1 MSTIRNPGAYWASLL
16 LLWSFLVSRTSSW
29 PAREHLQQLHQLGSL
44 HSGLP
49 ASPALLNLTL
59 SESAES
65 KVERLG
71 QAFKK
76 NVRTLRE
83 KSGRLDLVFLVD
95 ESSSVGANNFL
106 SELRFVRKLLSDF
119 PVAPEDTRVALIT
132 FSSKTHVVTR
142 IDHVTA
148 PKSHQHK
155 CSLFNQEIPYRGG
168 GTYTK
173 GAFQRAAQ
181 ILRHSRANATKVIFL
196 ITDGYSNGGDPRPV
210 AAALR
215 AQGVEIYTLGIW
227 QGNIRELND
236 MASHPKDQHCYLVHN
251 FAEFEALA
259 RRALHEDLPTGSYIQ
274 EDLSRCSSLC
284 EAGSDCCDIMASCK
298 CGTHTGQY
306 DCICEKGHYGKGL
319 QQECTACPP
328 GTYKPQGTP
337 GGLGTCLPC
346 PDQHHTSQP
355 SSTSRSDCVCKQG
368 YRPQGKT
375 CEVVYCPELSPPEN
389 GFFIQNVC
397 NNQFNA
403 ACGVRCH
410 PGYDLQ
416 GSDIRLC
423 QPDGTWSGS
432 PPSCRVR
439 SCPALSPPEHG
450 HMNCSEGG
458 ASYRAECEIRCAEGY
473 RLEGDTRLSCQ
484 ADSLWS
490 GIQPRCVEVRC
501 PPMVTLRN
509 VLRSPPACGKR
520 EVKPGTMCRL
530 ACLHGYSL
538 QGDVDALCLS
548 SGDWST
554 NVHKA
559 TCTDSERPWIQCP
572 RDVVAETDE
581 RCGTA
586 NISWK
591 VPTATDNSGEEVLVQ
606 VKPVYTPPQLFPI
619 GEEKIIY
626 TATDRA
632 GNQANCTFTVT
643 VIDTEPPVID
653 RCRSPPTFQ
662 ATDTQAAV
670 SWEVP
675 QFSDN
680 SGGRLSVYT
689 THTPGSLFPVGETV
703 VSYTATDQAGNNRT
717 CHLTITVQGSTC
729 VQPFVPVNG
738 EFSCSEEEDGVNCTL
753 YCKDGYSFTR
763 QDVHSYFCANNGVWE
778 PPHSPD
784 RPDCSLNRIANHGI
798 KPFEMLFKASRC
810 DDLDLVK
817 SFTGEFSTKLGDMLP
832 TICSNDDVACKLDV
846 MSQGHCLEY
855 NYDYENGFAIGPGG
869 WGSNWRPQTGQDYA
883 YFDTGFATDSQ
894 RTPMQQ
900 DGTGR
905 TGTSHYR
912 AKRHRKIAGPT
923 RDQKI
928 QIFFNITASI
938 PLPSSRNDSVEVANQ
953 KRLLRTLEQ
962 LTNRLKRTLAKQP
975 LSSYH
980 VSSEMIVVAD
990 PKSLE
995 SKRASLFCRPGSVL
1009 KGRMCVQCPVG
1020 TYYSLEYAEC
1030 ESCWLGSFQEQE
1042 GQMECKTCP
1051 DGSSTAYLHAR
1062 SQDQCK
1068 EQCRPGGYSV
1078 NGLETCESCPL
1089 GYYQPGLGSRECLVC
1104 PDETSTVTSGAREMS
1119 ECGVPCLAGHFSRTG
1134 LVPCYPCPRDYYQP
1148 NHGRSYCLACPF
1160 YGTTTVTGATAIQH
1174 CSSFGSSFLPK
1185 EQSVTSA
1192 PEVVV
1197 SQDYQAS
1204 SQVFHE
1210 CFLNPCQN
1218 RGTCEEVGAGYVC
1231 TCLPGFTGAKC
1242 ESDIDECDSAPCQ
1255 NDGLCKDGMGD
1266 FLCQCRPG
1274 FVGSLCEA
1282 EVNECSSFPCL
1293 NEGVCVDEINQYT
1306 CSCADGFTGSRC
1318 ELEIDECLSSPC
1330 LNGGVCD
1337 DLMGGYSCTCLPGYS
1352 GYRCE
1357 VNVNECN
1364 SAPCLNGGTCQDAVN
1379 NFRCLCVEGYRGRL
1393 CQVDVDECQANL
1405 CINGAT
1411 CIDGPGSYTCRCPPG
1426 FNGSRCETE
1435 MSTSFNLDFEVSGI
1449 HGYVMMD
1456 GVMPALTEIT
1466 CTFWMRSSDTTN
1478 YGTPISY
1485 AVEESDNAFL
1495 LIDYNGWV
1503 LYINGKDRITDC
1515 PAVNTGQWH
1524 HIGVSWRSWD
1534 GDWRV
1539 YINGNPSDGG
1549 KGLSVGTTIPGGGA
1563 LVLGQ
1568 DQDQRGEGFNPVE
1581 SFVGSLS
1588 QLHIWD
1594 RVLDPQQIKILAST
1608 CPGKNIRGNVLAW
1621 PDFLNGVVGRVKTN
1635 PNCIFCADCPQLENT
1650 VPHLR
1655 ASSPA
1660 VSPGSQTQ
1668 LSCVPGFYLVGEP
1681 LLQCHNKG
1689 EWSHALPRCE
1699 RVKCGSPWPLEHGLF
1714 QGADY
1719 HAGSSVV
1726 YQCNPG
1732 FYLLGDAKVLCTN
1745 SGKWGGNT
1753 PACLDVDECAL
1764 GSDCDEHSSCQNT
1777 DGSYAC
1783 TCIHPYSGDGKNCTE
1798 PVKCENPGAPEFG
1811 YKDGINFLMGSEV
1824 VFTCEEGYEL
1834 IGPSHVLCLETGS
1847 WNGVF
1852 PYCRALSCGRPSVPD
1867 NAVMKGTNFTFGS
1880 KVTFSCVKGFVP
1892 GDPYDVQCQANLKWS
1907 SAPPVCQ
1914 PVTCGEPPHVDN
1926 ADFTLKGKTY
1936 LSTVI
1941 YSCAEGYRLQGSE
1954 EVVCEASGEW
1964 SSPAPLCA
1972 SVHCG
1977 DPPALR
1983 DSVTMGDDHTLGN
1996 KVHYVCKEGY
2006 TLIGLES
2013 RECLSTGQWSPTSAQ
2028 CVPRSCGPPPSI
2040 DHALAVAGHQ
2050 LFGDTANYFCT
2061 DGYTAGNNSK
2071 VVCNA
2076 QGLWAPPEGQEAP
2089 RCIATFCQR
2098 PPDLPHAIL
2107 DSVNKPKYASNTE
2120 LNYKCE
2126 EGFILNTTAKLKCM
2140 MGGEWTPSPYEVGCV
2155 PVRCSKPVGI
2165 EKGYVSGTNYSF
2177 GAMVAYSCDKGFL
2190 IQGEKRR
2197 TCEANGKWGGV
2208 LPVCQPVS
2216 CPSPPSLENGFIQ
2229 NEGHF
2234 IFNSKVT
2241 YACADGY
2248 RLTGHPERVCQAN
2261 RQWSNGD
2268 PPVCH
2273 ILTCNPPPIIL
2284 HGQYRGSVGSVFEVG
2299 HKVEYVCD
2307 EGYELTGDAVWMCL
2321 KYGKWDKSS
2330 HPRCSL
2336 VHCPEPP
2343 LDENHLV
2350 LRSLDSGIV
2359 ELSCEDGYVLHG
2371 ARTLRCTLAQEWND
2385 TFPVCKQVFCGPP
2398 PEVAFGDPSSAPLSA
2413 PSYFGSVVSYSCMDG
2428 FTLRKEGSV
2437 TCQADGYW
2445 SSPVPECIP
2454 VECPQPVEIANG
2466 IVDVQGLMY
2475 LSTALY
2481 SCKPGYTLVGNAT
2494 VLCGESGLWI
2504 GGVPSCQPIE
2514 CPVPK
2519 EIPNGKVAYTKL
2531 QFNHVVNFSCHRGYR
2546 LHGPE
2551 TLKCLAN
2558 GEWDQGTPVCVQIYC
2573 APPNPI
2579 DNGFVEGL
2587 DHKFGVT
2594 IFYSCFPGFQLVGQ
2608 NHLTCEEFGWSSS
2621 VPVCIPSD
2629 CGLPPHIDFGEYS
2642 RLLDPNAELAGRD
2655 AAITSRPI
2663 GGATVPLS
2671 PMDMSF
2677 LHGTVIVYRCHK
2689 SYELTTS
2696 TALVCL
2702 EEGRWNGTAPMCVP
2716 AECEDPPSPDHGSVN
2731 VTDTSLGSL
2740 VKYSCEV
2747 GYELEGESV
2756 RQCVAGRQWSDVPP
2770 VCRPISCGDPGD
2782 IDNGSAEGDSFLYL
2796 EVLRYECS
2804 SGFILKGGD
2813 TRTCKADGKWDAE
2826 KPWCEPISCGSP
2838 VVPRDVTVTGKE
2850 YTFNK
2855 HVALS
2860 CKSGLLLQG
2869 PSVSVCQA
2877 DGTWSHGSPEC
2888 HPAHCGRP
2896 ASIPNGRVLGSDFG
2910 YSREVWYECEE
2921 GYILSGGEP
2930 KRMCRGDGLWG
2941 EGPTPR
2947 CDIIACDPPQ
2957 DISHGYLNGS
2967 SFHYDDVVE
2976 YVCFDGYEVF
2986 GDPVLRC
2993 SAQGHWVGTVPEC
3006 RTCLCTPPVLKYGV
3020 VLGHDHACG
3029 DRVFF
3034 LCDEGYKVL
3043 GPAAATCEKGGV
3055 WSPGVPVCGR
3065 GKCMAA
3071 PPAVPHAVLQGASAT
3086 VPDTVTYRC
3095 RPGYQMKGSYPH
3107 VTCGREGRWGEVR
3120 ISCEPISCGE
3130 PTAKQHAHMVGEM
3143 FTFGSQIQYRCDEGY
3158 ELTSQSDSLTCQ
3170 YDGTWSK
3177 HIIRC
3182 RPAPCLLPANLTT
3195 HVLVTGEDLTP
3206 VGGAVTFSCP
3216 PGFLLQGPGLA
3227 ECLLGGSWSPGL
3239 SSVSCVLVVCEK
3251 PPPLPHGIS
3260 KGDSYSYGDIVLYIC
3275 LSGFEMK
3282 GDSVQTCQGDRT
3294 WNGAQPTCVAVS
3306 CGPPPSVENA
3316 ELQASGETYQSNVSY
3331 VCNPG
3336 LHLIGAQNLTC
3347 LANGTWS
3354 LPAPTC
3360 EVGPGCNIPKELL
3373 NGRVQE
3379 QSLTTGGAVA
3389 FQCDKGYALQ
3399 GDALVACMGDGTW
3412 SSIFPFC
3419 QPKPCPPPPGWKE
3432 SSGSVNTSK
3441 RLFYV
3446 GQSLPVTCPKGHQG
3460 KGTASITCRSDQT
3473 WTPVSTACERVSCG
3487 PPLHVANGVVRG
3499 AVFQF
3504 GDVAVYSCFG
3514 GYAVEGHGRS
3524 VCLENRTWTPPPVCR
3539 AVCWL
3544 QCLNGGVC
3552 HRPNTC
3558 SCPEGWMG
3566 RLCEEP
3572 ICILPCLNG
3581 GRCAAP
3587 YQCECPTGWTGTRC
3601 HSAVCSS
3608 SCLNGGRCIR
3618 PNRCHCSLGWSGHDC
3633 SRKRK
3638 TGYFNI

>member
-1 MSTIRNPGAYWASLL
+1 MSTVRNPVSMWTYIL

-29 PAREHLQQLHQLGSL
+29 PASEQQLHHLSSLRYGS
-44 HSGLP
+44 GPP
-49 ASPALLNLTL
+49 ASPALNLTL

-83 KSGRLDLVFLVD
+83 KSARLDLVFLVD

-119 PVAPEDTRVALIT
+119 PVAPEDTRVALVT

-142 IDHVTA
+142 VDHVKA

-155 CSLFNQEIPYRGG
+155 CSLFNQEIPAITYRGG

-227 QGNIRELND
+227 QGNIRELHD

-284 EAGSDCCDIMASCK
+284 EAGADCCDIMASCK

-319 QQECTACPP
+319 QYECTACPP
-328 GTYKPQGTP
+328 GTYKPEGTP
-337 GGLGTCLPC
+337 GGLSTCLLC

-355 SSTSRSDCVCKQG
+355 GSTAPSDCVCKQG
-368 YRPQGKT
+368 YRSQGKT
-375 CEVVYCPELSPPEN
+375 CEVVYCPELSPPGN
-389 GFFIQNVC
+389 GFFIHNVC

-403 ACGVRCH
+403 ACGVRCQ
-410 PGYDLQ
+410 PGYDRQ
-416 GSDIRLC
+416 GSGIRLC
-423 QPDGTWSGS
+423 QPNGTWSGS

-439 SCPALSPPEHG
+439 SCPTLSPPQHG
-450 HMNCSEGG
+450 HMNCSKGV
-458 ASYRAECEIRCAEGY
+458 ASYRAACEVRCAKGY
-473 RLEGDTRLSCQ
+473 KLEGDARLSCQ
-484 ADSLWS
+484 ADSQWS

-509 VLRSPPACGKR
+509 VLLSPPACGQRK
-520 EVKPGTMCRL
+520 VKPGTLCRL
-530 ACLHGYSL
+530 ACRHGYRL
-538 QGDVDALCLS
+538 QGDLEARCLS
-548 SGDWST
+548 SGDWSA

-559 TCTDSERPWIQCP
+559 TCTDSEPPWVQCP

-581 RCGTA
+581 RRGTA
-586 NISWK
+586 NISWN
-591 VPTATDNSGEEVLVQ
+591 VPAATDNSGQEVLVQ

-619 GEEKIIY
+619 GEERITY
-626 TATDRA
+626 AATDRA

-662 ATDTQAAV
+662 ATDMQTAV
-670 SWEVP
+670 VWEVP

-680 SGGRLSVYT
+680 SGGRLSVST
-689 THTPGSLFPVGETV
+689 THTPGSLFSVGETV
-703 VSYTATDQAGNNRT
+703 VSYTAADQAGNNRT
-717 CHLTITVQGSTC
+717 CDLTITVQGSTC
-729 VQPFVPVNG
+729 EQPFAPVNG
-738 EFSCSEEEDGVNCTL
+738 GFACSDEEDGVNCTL
-753 YCKDGYSFTR
+753 YCNAGYSFTR
-763 QDVHSYFCANNGVWE
+763 QTVHSYFCANNGVWE

-784 RPDCSLNRIANHGI
+784 RPDCSLNRIANHGF
-798 KPFEMLFKASRC
+798 KPFEMLFEASRC

-817 SFTGEFSTKLGDMLP
+817 FFTGEFNTKLGDMLP
-832 TICSNDDVACKLDV
+832 TICSRDDVACKLEV
-846 MSQGHCLEY
+846 ISQGHCLEY

-869 WGSNWRPQTGQDYA
+869 WSSNLGPQSGQDYA
-883 YFDTGFATDSQ
+883 YFDSGFATDSP
-894 RTPMQQ
+894 RTPKQQ
-900 DGTGR
+900 GGSAR

-912 AKRHRKIAGPT
+912 SKRHRKITT
-923 RDQKI
+923 RDHKI

-938 PLPSSRNDSVEVANQ
+938 PQPSSRNDSVEVANQ
-953 KRLLRTLEQ
+953 KRLLRILEQ

-1030 ESCWLGSFQEQE
+1030 ESCWLGSYQDQE

-1062 SQDQCK
+1062 NQDECK
-1068 EQCRPGGYSV
+1068 EQCKPGGYSV

-1104 PDETSTVTSGAREMS
+1104 PDETSTVTSGAREMA

-1134 LVPCYPCPRDYYQP
+1134 LVPCYACPRDYYQP
-1148 NHGRSYCLACPF
+1148 DHGRSYCLSCPF

-1185 EQSVTSA
+1185 EESVTSA

-1197 SQDYQAS
+1197 SQGYQAS

-1218 RGTCEEVGAGYVC
+1218 RGTCEEVGAGYIC

-1255 NDGLCKDGMGD
+1255 NGGLCKDGMGD

-1282 EVNECSSFPCL
+1282 EVNECSSSPCL
-1293 NEGVCVDEINQYT
+1293 NEGVCVDEVNQYT
-1306 CSCADGFTGSRC
+1306 CSCADGFTGSHC
-1318 ELEIDECLSSPC
+1318 ELEIDECQSSPC

-1337 DLMGGYSCTCLPGYS
+1337 DLEGGYSCTCLPGYS
-1352 GYRCE
+1352 GDRCE
-1357 VNVNECN
+1357 VNVDECN
-1364 SAPCLNGGTCQDAVN
+1364 SAPCQNGGTCRDAVN
-1379 NFRCLCVEGYRGRL
+1379 NFRCQCVEGYRGRL
-1393 CQVDVDECQANL
+1393 CQVDVDECQANP

-1411 CIDGPGSYTCRCPPG
+1411 CVDGLGSYTCRCPPG
-1426 FNGSRCETE
+1426 FNGTRCETE

-1456 GVMPALTEIT
+1456 GMMPALTEIT

-1485 AVEESDNAFL
+1485 AVEGSDNAFL

-1503 LYINGKDRITDC
+1503 LYVNGKERITDC

-1594 RVLDPQQIKILAST
+1594 RVLDPQQIKILANT
-1608 CPGKNIRGNVLAW
+1608 CPGNNIRGNVLAW
-1621 PDFLNGVVGRVKTN
+1621 PDFLNGLVGRVKTN
-1635 PNCIFCADCPQLENT
+1635 PDCIFCADCPLLENA

-1668 LSCVPGFYLVGEP
+1668 LFCDPGFYLVGEP
-1681 LLQCHNKG
+1681 LLQCQNKG

-1699 RVKCGSPWPLEHGLF
+1699 RVTCGPPRPLEHGLF
-1714 QGADY
+1714 QGSDY
-1719 HAGSSVV
+1719 HAGSTVV

-1745 SGKWGGNT
+1745 SGKWGGNP

-1764 GSDCDEHSSCQNT
+1764 GSDCDEHASCQNT
-1777 DGSYAC
+1777 DGSYTC
-1783 TCIHPYSGDGKNCTE
+1783 TCIHPYTGDGKNCTE

-1811 YKDGINFLMGSEV
+1811 YRDGSNFLMGSEV
-1824 VFTCEEGYEL
+1824 VFSCKEGYEL
-1834 IGPSHVLCLETGS
+1834 IGSSHVQCLETGS

-1852 PYCRALSCGRPSVPD
+1852 PYCRALSCGRPSVPE
-1867 NAVMKGTNFTFGS
+1867 NAVMMGTNFTFGS
-1880 KVTFSCVKGFVP
+1880 KVTFSCVTGFVP
-1892 GDPYDVQCQANLKWS
+1892 GDPYDMRCQGSLKWS
-1907 SAPPVCQ
+1907 RAPPACQ
-1914 PVTCGEPPHVDN
+1914 RVTCGDPPRVDN
-1926 ADFTLKGKTY
+1926 SDVTLKGTTY
-1936 LSTVI
+1936 LSTVL
-1941 YSCAEGYRLQGSE
+1941 YTCAEGYRLQGSE

-1972 SVHCG
+1972 SIHCG

-1983 DSVTMGDDHTLGN
+1983 DAATIGDDHALGS

-2006 TLIGLES
+2006 TLIGPET

-2040 DHALAVAGHQ
+2040 DHAIAHAGHQ

-2076 QGLWAPPEGQEAP
+2076 QGVWAPPEGQEDP
-2089 RCIATFCQR
+2089 HCIANFCQR
-2098 PPDLPHAIL
+2098 PTDLPHAIL
-2107 DSVNKPKYASNTE
+2107 DSANKPKYASNTE
-2120 LNYKCE
+2120 VSYKCE
-2126 EGFILNTTAKLKCM
+2126 EGFVLNTTATLKCM
-2140 MGGEWTPSPYEVGCV
+2140 IGGKWMPSPYDVGCV
-2155 PVRCSKPVGI
+2155 PVRCSKPSGI
-2165 EKGYVSGTNYSF
+2165 ERGYVSGTNYSF

-2190 IQGEKRR
+2190 IRGEKRR
-2197 TCEANGKWGGV
+2197 TCKANGEWGGV

-2216 CPSPPSLENGFIQ
+2216 CPFPPPLKNGFIQ
-2229 NEGHF
+2229 NKGRF
-2234 IFNSKVT
+2234 FFNSKVT
-2241 YACADGY
+2241 YACNAGY
-2248 RLTGHPERVCQAN
+2248 RLTGRPVRLCQAN

-2268 PPVCH
+2268 SPVCH
-2273 ILTCNPPPIIL
+2273 LLTCDPPPSIL
-2284 HGQYRGSVGSVFEVG
+2284 HGQYRGSVFEVG
-2299 HKVEYVCD
+2299 RKVEYVCD
-2307 EGYELTGDAVWMCL
+2307 EGYEIAGEAVWTCL
-2321 KYGKWDKSS
+2321 KYGKWDKSRRP
-2330 HPRCSL
+2330 HCSP
-2336 VHCPEPP
+2336 VQCPEPP
-2343 LDENHLV
+2343 LEENHLV
-2350 LRSLDSGIV
+2350 LRSLDSDSGTV

-2371 ARTLRCTLAQEWND
+2371 ARTLHCTPAQEWND

-2413 PSYFGSVVSYSCMDG
+2413 PSYFSSVVRYSCMDG

-2437 TCQADGYW
+2437 TCQADGHW

-2504 GGVPSCQPIE
+2504 GGVPSCRPIE
-2514 CPVPK
+2514 CSVPK

-2531 QFNHVVNFSCHRGYR
+2531 QFSHAVTYSCRRGYR
-2546 LHGPE
+2546 LQGPE

-2558 GEWDQGTPVCVQIYC
+2558 GQWDQETPVCVQIYC

-2621 VPVCIPSD
+2621 VPVCVPSD
-2629 CGLPPHIDFGEYS
+2629 CGLPPHIDFGDYL

-2655 AAITSRPI
+2655 AAITSKLI
-2663 GGATVPLS
+2663 GGATVAFSL
-2671 PMDMSF
+2671 MDMRF

-2689 SYELTTS
+2689 GYELTAP

-2702 EEGRWNGTAPMCVP
+2702 EDGGWNGTAPMCVP
-2716 AECEDPPSPDHGSVN
+2716 AECEEPSSPDHGSVN
-2731 VTDTSLGSL
+2731 ITDTTLGSL
-2740 VKYSCEV
+2740 VKYSCEQ

-2756 RQCVAGRQWSDVPP
+2756 RQCVTGRQWSDVPP
-2770 VCRPISCGDPGD
+2770 VCRPISCDDPGN
-2782 IDNGSAEGDSFLYL
+2782 IDNGSNHVDSFLYL
-2796 EVLRYECS
+2796 GVLHYECN
-2804 SGFILKGGD
+2804 SGFNLKGGD
-2813 TRTCKADGKWDAE
+2813 TRTCQADARWDGE
-2826 KPWCEPISCGSP
+2826 KPWCEPILCGSP
-2838 VVPRDVTVTGKE
+2838 VVPSDVTVKGKE
-2850 YTFNK
+2850 YTFSK
-2855 HVALS
+2855 QVELS
-2860 CKSGLLLQG
+2860 CRAGLLLQG

-2877 DGTWSHGSPEC
+2877 DGTWSQGSPEC
-2888 HPAHCGRP
+2888 RPANCGRP
-2896 ASIPNGRVLGSDFG
+2896 TSIQNGQVLGSDFG
-2910 YSREVWYECEE
+2910 YGHEVWYKCEE
-2921 GYILSGGEP
+2921 GYSLSGGNP
-2930 KRMCRGDGLWG
+2930 TRLCRGDGLWG
-2941 EGPTPR
+2941 EGPAPR

-2957 DISHGYLNGS
+2957 DISHGFLNGS
-2967 SFHYDDVVE
+2967 SFNYDDVVE
-2976 YVCFDGYEVF
+2976 YVCFDGYEVV
-2986 GDPVLRC
+2986 GDPILRC

-3006 RTCLCTPPVLKYGV
+3006 LPCLCTPPMLKYGV
-3020 VLGHDHACG
+3020 VLGRDHACG
-3029 DRVFF
+3029 ERISFH
-3034 LCDEGYKVL
+3034 CDEGYKIL
-3043 GPAAATCEKGGV
+3043 GPSTATCEKGGL

-3065 GKCMAA
+3065 GRCVAA
-3071 PPAVPHAVLQGASAT
+3071 PPTIPHAVQQGGGAT
-3086 VPDTVTYRC
+3086 AADTVTYRC

-3120 ISCEPISCGE
+3120 ISCEPVSCGA
-3130 PTAKQHAHMVGEM
+3130 PTPVPHAQVVGET

-3158 ELTSQSDSLTCQ
+3158 ELSSQSDSLSCQ
-3170 YDGTWSK
+3170 SEGTWSK
-3177 HIIRC
+3177 QSIRC
-3182 RPAPCLLPANLTT
+3182 RPAPCPLPANLPT
-3195 HVLVTGEDLTP
+3195 HVMVTGEDLTP
-3206 VGGAVTFSCP
+3206 VGGVVTLSCP
-3216 PGFLLQGPGLA
+3216 TGFILQGPDLA
-3227 ECLLGGSWSPGL
+3227 ECQLGGSWSPGL
-3239 SSVSCVLVVCEK
+3239 SSVSCGLVVCEK
-3251 PPPLPHGIS
+3251 PPLLPHGITE
-3260 KGDSYSYGDIVLYIC
+3260 GDSYSYGDIVLYTC
-3275 LSGFEMK
+3275 LPGFEMK

-3294 WNGAQPTCVAVS
+3294 WSGAQPTCVTVS

-3316 ELQASGETYQSNVSY
+3316 EVQTSDEAYQGNVSY

-3336 LHLIGAQNLTC
+3336 LHLVGPQNLTC

-3360 EVGPGCNIPKELL
+3360 KVGQGCDIPKELL

-3379 QSLTTGGAVA
+3379 ENLTTGRAVA
-3389 FQCDKGYALQ
+3389 FQCDKGYALK
-3399 GDALVACMGDGTW
+3399 GDTLVVCMGDGTW
-3412 SSIFPFC
+3412 SSTFPFC
-3419 QPKPCPPPPGWKE
+3419 QPKPCPPPPGWKV
-3432 SSGSVNTSK
+3432 SGGGVNTSK
-3441 RLFYV
+3441 QLFYV
-3446 GQSLPVTCPKGHQG
+3446 GQSLPPACPMGHQA
-3460 KGTASITCRSDQT
+3460 KGTATLTCRTDQT
-3473 WTPVSTACERVSCG
+3473 WTPVSTVCERVSCG
-3487 PPLHVANGVVRG
+3487 PPRHVAHGVVRG

-3504 GDVAVYSCFG
+3504 GDVAMYSCFG
-3514 GYAVEGHGRS
+3514 GYAMEGHSRS
-3524 VCLENRTWTPPPVCR
+3524 MCLENGTWTPPPACR

-3552 HRPNTC
+3552 QRPNTC

-3581 GRCAAP
+3581 GRCVAP
-3587 YQCECPTGWTGTRC
+3587 YQCECPKGWMGTRC
-3601 HSAVCSS
+3601 HSAVCLSP
-3608 SCLNGGRCIR
+3608 CLNGGRCIR
-3618 PNRCHCSLGWSGHDC
+3618 PNRCQCSPGWSGHDC

-3638 TGYFNI
+3638 SGYFHF

>member
-1 MSTIRNPGAYWASLL
+1 MSTVRNPVSMWTSIL

-29 PAREHLQQLHQLGSL
+29 PASEQQLHHLSSLRYGS
-44 HSGLP
+44 GPP
-49 ASPALLNLTL
+49 ASLALNLTL

-83 KSGRLDLVFLVD
+83 KSARLDLVFLVD

-119 PVAPEDTRVALIT
+119 PVAPEDTRVALVT

-142 IDHVTA
+142 VDHVKA

-155 CSLFNQEIPYRGG
+155 CSLFNQEIPAITYRGG

-215 AQGVEIYTLGIW
+215 NQGVEIYTLGIW
-227 QGNIRELND
+227 QGNIRELHD

-284 EAGSDCCDIMASCK
+284 EAGADCCDVMASCK

-319 QQECTACPP
+319 QNECTACPP
-328 GTYKPQGTP
+328 GTYKPEGTP
-337 GGLGTCLPC
+337 GGLSTCLLC

-355 SSTSRSDCVCKQG
+355 GSTAPSDCVCKQG
-368 YRPQGKT
+368 YRSQGKT
-375 CEVVYCPELSPPEN
+375 CEVVYCPELFPPGN
-389 GFFIQNVC
+389 GFFIHNVC

-403 ACGVRCH
+403 ACGVRCQ
-410 PGYDLQ
+410 PGYDRQ
-416 GSDIRLC
+416 GSGIRLC
-423 QPDGTWSGS
+423 QPNGTWSGS

-439 SCPALSPPEHG
+439 SCPALTPPQHG
-450 HMNCSEGG
+450 HMNCSKGV
-458 ASYRAECEIRCAEGY
+458 ASYRAACEVRCAKGY
-473 RLEGDTRLSCQ
+473 KLEGDARLSCQ
-484 ADSLWS
+484 ADSKWS

-509 VLRSPPACGKR
+509 VLLSPPACGQRK
-520 EVKPGTMCRL
+520 VKPGTLCRL
-530 ACLHGYSL
+530 ACRHGYRL
-538 QGDVDALCLS
+538 QGDLEARCLS
-548 SGDWST
+548 SGDWSA

-559 TCTDSERPWIQCP
+559 TCTDSEPPWVQCP

-581 RCGTA
+581 RRGTA
-586 NISWK
+586 NISWN
-591 VPTATDNSGEEVLVQ
+591 VPTATDNSGQEVLVQ

-619 GEEKIIY
+619 GEERITY
-626 TATDRA
+626 VATDRA

-662 ATDTQAAV
+662 ATDMQTAV
-670 SWEVP
+670 VWEVP

-680 SGGRLSVYT
+680 SGIVST
-689 THTPGSLFPVGETV
+689 THTPSSLFSVGETV
-703 VSYTATDQAGNNRT
+703 VSYTAADQAGNNRT
-717 CHLTITVQGSTC
+717 CDLTITVQGSTC
-729 VQPFVPVNG
+729 EQPFAPVNG
-738 EFSCSEEEDGVNCTL
+738 GFACSDEEDGVNCTL
-753 YCKDGYSFTR
+753 YCNAGYSFT
-763 QDVHSYFCANNGVWE
+763 QQTVHSYFCANNGVWE

-784 RPDCSLNRIANHGI
+784 RPDCSLNRIANHGF

-817 SFTGEFSTKLGDMLP
+817 SFTGEFNTKLRDMLP
-832 TICSNDDVACKLDV
+832 TICSHDDVACKLEV
-846 MSQGHCLEY
+846 ISQGHCLEY

-869 WGSNWRPQTGQDYA
+869 WSSNLGPQSGQDYA
-883 YFDTGFATDSQ
+883 YFDSGFATDSP

-900 DGTGR
+900 DGSAR

-912 AKRHRKIAGPT
+912 SKRHRKVTT
-923 RDQKI
+923 RDHKI

-938 PLPSSRNDSVEVANQ
+938 PQPSSRNDSVEVANQ
-953 KRLLRTLEQ
+953 KRLLRILEQ

-1030 ESCWLGSFQEQE
+1030 ESCWLGSYQDQE

-1062 SQDQCK
+1062 NQDECK
-1068 EQCRPGGYSV
+1068 EQCKPGGYSV

-1104 PDETSTVTSGAREMS
+1104 PDETSTVTSGAREMA

-1148 NHGRSYCLACPF
+1148 DHGRSYCLSCPF
-1160 YGTTTVTGATAIQH
+1160 YGTTTITGATAIQH

-1185 EQSVTSA
+1185 EESVTSA

-1197 SQDYQAS
+1197 SQGYQAS

-1218 RGTCEEVGAGYVC
+1218 MGTCEEVGAGYIC

-1255 NDGLCKDGMGD
+1255 NGGLCKDGTGD

-1274 FVGSLCEA
+1274 FVGSQCEA
-1282 EVNECSSFPCL
+1282 EVNECSSSPCL
-1293 NEGVCVDEINQYT
+1293 NEGVCVDEVNQFT
-1306 CSCADGFTGSRC
+1306 CSCADGFTGGVPLPLYQAPWALQLALFITSKGHISCNYRKGKTN
-1318 ELEIDECLSSPC
+1318 ECLSSPC

-1337 DLMGGYSCTCLPGYS
+1337 DLEGGYSCTCLPGYS
-1352 GYRCE
+1352 GDRCE
-1357 VNVNECN
+1357 VNVDECN
-1364 SAPCLNGGTCQDAVN
+1364 SANP
-1379 NFRCLCVEGYRGRL
+1379 
-1393 CQVDVDECQANL
+1393 

-1411 CIDGPGSYTCRCPPG
+1411 CVDGPGSYTCRCPPG
-1426 FNGSRCETE
+1426 FNGTRCETE

-1456 GVMPALTEIT
+1456 GMMPALTEIT

-1485 AVEESDNAFL
+1485 AVEGSDNAFL

-1503 LYINGKDRITDC
+1503 LYVNGKERITDC

-1534 GDWRV
+1534 GDWRI

-1594 RVLDPQQIKILAST
+1594 RVLDPQQIKILANT
-1608 CPGKNIRGNVLAW
+1608 CPGNNIRGNVLAW

-1635 PNCIFCADCPQLENT
+1635 PNCIFCADCPLLENA

-1668 LSCVPGFYLVGEP
+1668 LFCDPGFHLVGEP
-1681 LLQCHNKG
+1681 LLQCQNKG

-1699 RVKCGSPWPLEHGLF
+1699 RVTCGPPRPLEHGLF
-1714 QGADY
+1714 QGSDY
-1719 HAGSSVV
+1719 HAGSTVV

-1745 SGKWGGNT
+1745 SGKWGGNP

-1764 GSDCDEHSSCQNT
+1764 GSDCDEHASCQNT
-1777 DGSYAC
+1777 DGSYTC
-1783 TCIHPYSGDGKNCTE
+1783 TCIHPYTGDGKNCTE
-1798 PVKCENPGAPEFG
+1798 PVKCENPEAPEFG
-1811 YKDGINFLMGSEV
+1811 YRDGSNFLMGSEV
-1824 VFTCEEGYEL
+1824 VFSCEEGYEL
-1834 IGPSHVLCLETGS
+1834 IGSSHVQCLETGS
-1847 WNGVF
+1847 WNDVF
-1852 PYCRALSCGRPSVPD
+1852 PYCRALSCGRPSVPE
-1867 NAVMKGTNFTFGS
+1867 NAVMMGTNFTFGS

-1892 GDPYDVQCQANLKWS
+1892 GDPYEMRCQASLKWS
-1907 SAPPVCQ
+1907 RAPPACQ
-1914 PVTCGEPPHVDN
+1914 RVTCGDPPHVDN
-1926 ADFTLKGKTY
+1926 SDVTLKGKTY
-1936 LSTVI
+1936 LSTVL
-1941 YSCAEGYRLQGSE
+1941 YTCAEGYRLQGSE

-1964 SSPAPLCA
+1964 SSPAPSCA
-1972 SVHCG
+1972 SIQCG

-1983 DSVTMGDDHTLGN
+1983 DAATIGDDHALGN

-2006 TLIGLES
+2006 TLIGPET
-2013 RECLSTGQWSPTSAQ
+2013 RECLSTGQWSSTSAQ

-2040 DHALAVAGHQ
+2040 DHAIAHAGHQ
-2050 LFGDTANYFCT
+2050 LFGDMANYFCT
-2061 DGYTAGNNSK
+2061 DGYIAGNNSK

-2076 QGLWAPPEGQEAP
+2076 QGEWAPTEGQEAP
-2089 RCIATFCQR
+2089 HCIANFCQR
-2098 PPDLPHAIL
+2098 PTDLPHAIL

-2120 LNYKCE
+2120 VSYKCE
-2126 EGFILNTTAKLKCM
+2126 EGFVLNTTATLKCM
-2140 MGGEWTPSPYEVGCV
+2140 IGGEWMPSPYDVGCV
-2155 PVRCSKPVGI
+2155 PVRCSKPSGI
-2165 EKGYVSGTNYSF
+2165 ERGYVSGTNYSF
-2177 GAMVAYSCDKGFL
+2177 GAVVAYSCDKGFL
-2190 IQGEKRR
+2190 IRGEKRR
-2197 TCEANGKWGGV
+2197 TCKANGEWGGV

-2216 CPSPPSLENGFIQ
+2216 CPFPPPLKNGFIQ
-2229 NEGHF
+2229 NKGRF
-2234 IFNSKVT
+2234 FFNSKVT
-2241 YACADGY
+2241 YGCNAGY
-2248 RLTGHPERVCQAN
+2248 RLTGRPVRLCQAN

-2268 PPVCH
+2268 LPACH
-2273 ILTCNPPPIIL
+2273 LLTCDPPPSIL
-2284 HGQYRGSVGSVFEVG
+2284 HGQYQGSVFEVG
-2299 HKVEYVCD
+2299 RKVEYVCD
-2307 EGYELTGDAVWMCL
+2307 EGYEISGDAVWTCL
-2321 KYGKWDKSS
+2321 KYGKWDKLRRP
-2330 HPRCSL
+2330 HCSP
-2336 VHCPEPP
+2336 VQCPEPP
-2343 LDENHLV
+2343 LEENHLV
-2350 LRSLDSGIV
+2350 LRSLESDSGTV

-2371 ARTLRCTLAQEWND
+2371 ARTLHCTPAQEWND

-2398 PEVAFGDPSSAPLSA
+2398 PEVAFGDPSSAP
-2413 PSYFGSVVSYSCMDG
+2413 SYFSSVVSYSCMDG

-2437 TCQADGYW
+2437 TCQADGHW

-2504 GGVPSCQPIE
+2504 GGVPSCRPIE
-2514 CPVPK
+2514 CSVPK

-2531 QFNHVVNFSCHRGYR
+2531 QFSHAVTYSCRRGYR
-2546 LHGPE
+2546 LQGPE

-2558 GEWDQGTPVCVQIYC
+2558 GQWDQETPVCVQIYC

-2608 NHLTCEEFGWSSS
+2608 NHLTCEEFDWSSS
-2621 VPVCIPSD
+2621 VPVCVPSD
-2629 CGLPPHIDFGEYS
+2629 CGLPPHIDFGDYL

-2655 AAITSRPI
+2655 AAITSKPI
-2663 GGATVPLS
+2663 GGATVAFSL
-2671 PMDMSF
+2671 MDMRF

-2689 SYELTTS
+2689 GYELTAP
-2696 TALVCL
+2696 TALMCL
-2702 EEGRWNGTAPMCVP
+2702 EDGGWNGTAPMCVP
-2716 AECEDPPSPDHGSVN
+2716 AECEEPPSPDHGSVN
-2731 VTDTSLGSL
+2731 ITDTTLGSL
-2740 VKYSCEV
+2740 VKYSCEQ

-2770 VCRPISCGDPGD
+2770 VCRPISCDDPGN
-2782 IDNGSAEGDSFLYL
+2782 IDNGSNHVDSFLYL
-2796 EVLRYECS
+2796 GVLHYECN
-2804 SGFILKGGD
+2804 SGFNLKGGD
-2813 TRTCKADGKWDAE
+2813 TRTCQADARWDGE

-2838 VVPRDVTVTGKE
+2838 VVPSDVTVKGKE
-2850 YTFNK
+2850 YTFSK
-2855 HVALS
+2855 QVELS
-2860 CKSGLLLQG
+2860 CRAGLLLQG

-2877 DGTWSHGSPEC
+2877 DGTWSQGSPEC
-2888 HPAHCGRP
+2888 RPSNCGRP
-2896 ASIPNGRVLGSDFG
+2896 TSIQNGQVLGSDFG
-2910 YSREVWYECEE
+2910 YGHEVWYKCEE
-2921 GYILSGGEP
+2921 GYSLSGGNP
-2930 KRMCRGDGLWG
+2930 RRLCRGDGLWG
-2941 EGPTPR
+2941 EGPAPR

-2957 DISHGYLNGS
+2957 DISHGFLNGS
-2967 SFHYDDVVE
+2967 SFNFDDVVE
-2976 YVCFDGYEVF
+2976 YVCFDGYEVI

-3006 RTCLCTPPVLKYGV
+3006 LPCLCTPPMLRYGV
-3020 VLGHDHACG
+3020 VLGRNHACG
-3029 DRVFF
+3029 DRVSFH
-3034 LCDEGYKVL
+3034 CDEGYKIL
-3043 GPAAATCEKGGV
+3043 GPSAATCEKGGL

-3065 GKCMAA
+3065 GRCVAA
-3071 PPAVPHAVLQGASAT
+3071 PPTIPHAVQQGGGAT
-3086 VPDTVTYRC
+3086 AADTVTYRC

-3120 ISCEPISCGE
+3120 ISCEPVSCGA
-3130 PTAKQHAHMVGEM
+3130 PTPVRHAQVVGEI

-3158 ELTSQSDSLTCQ
+3158 ELSSQSDSLSCRSE
-3170 YDGTWSK
+3170 GTWSK
-3177 HIIRC
+3177 QSIRC
-3182 RPAPCLLPANLTT
+3182 RPAPCPLPIDSQFPGCLFLYRYTVSVIQQLT
-3195 HVLVTGEDLTP
+3195 
-3206 VGGAVTFSCP
+3206 
-3216 PGFLLQGPGLA
+3216 LLQ
-3227 ECLLGGSWSPGL
+3227 
-3239 SSVSCVLVVCEK
+3239 
-3251 PPPLPHGIS
+3251 
-3260 KGDSYSYGDIVLYIC
+3260 
-3275 LSGFEMK
+3275 

-3294 WNGAQPTCVAVS
+3294 WSGAQPTSVS

-3316 ELQASGETYQSNVSY
+3316 EVQTSDEAYQGNVSY

-3336 LHLIGAQNLTC
+3336 LHLVGPQNLTC

-3360 EVGPGCNIPKELL
+3360 K
-3373 NGRVQE
+3373 
-3379 QSLTTGGAVA
+3379 
-3389 FQCDKGYALQ
+3389 
-3399 GDALVACMGDGTW
+3399 
-3412 SSIFPFC
+3412 
-3419 QPKPCPPPPGWKE
+3419 
-3432 SSGSVNTSK
+3432 
-3441 RLFYV
+3441 
-3446 GQSLPVTCPKGHQG
+3446 
-3460 KGTASITCRSDQT
+3460 
-3473 WTPVSTACERVSCG
+3473 
-3487 PPLHVANGVVRG
+3487 
-3499 AVFQF
+3499 
-3504 GDVAVYSCFG
+3504 
-3514 GYAVEGHGRS
+3514 
-3524 VCLENRTWTPPPVCR
+3524 

-3552 HRPNTC
+3552 QRPNTC
-3558 SCPEGWMG
+3558 SCSEGWMG

-3581 GRCAAP
+3581 GRCVAP
-3587 YQCECPTGWTGTRC
+3587 YQCECPTGWMGTRC
-3601 HSAVCSS
+3601 HSAVCLSP
-3608 SCLNGGRCIR
+3608 CLNGGRCIR
-3618 PNRCHCSLGWSGHDC
+3618 PNRCQCSPGWSGHDC
-3633 SRKRK
+3633 SR
-3638 TGYFNI
+3638 